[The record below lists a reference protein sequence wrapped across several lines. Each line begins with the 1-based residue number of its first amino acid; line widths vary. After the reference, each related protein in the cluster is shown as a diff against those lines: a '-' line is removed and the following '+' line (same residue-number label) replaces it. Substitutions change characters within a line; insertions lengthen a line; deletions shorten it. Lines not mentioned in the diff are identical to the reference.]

1 MEKLKLIQKENLI
14 QLLNTMKE
22 TSNIKNAT
30 QYLMICLY
38 NNLGYTYNPA
48 QASLENSLRKGY
60 EKTNWDDFYDNGWFD
75 RAIKIVASLALPNI
89 KSHAIP

>member
-60 EKTNWDDFYDNGWFD
+60 EKTNWDDFYDNG
-75 RAIKIVASLALPNI
+75 
-89 KSHAIP
+89 